1 MSIINSATI
10 KNYKIDQLN
19 TKSIRVY
26 KINNQRIYQYVGDKK
41 NISTLREIAKITQ
54 TDILNGNNNVKN
66 TRTLG
71 IDIIKKINAIKKW
84 LFWLNQ
90 YR

>member
-26 KINNQRIYQYVGDKK
+26 KINNQRIYEYVGDKK

-54 TDILNGNNNVKN
+54 TDTLNGNSNVKN

-71 IDIIKKINAIKKW
+71 IDIIKKINAIKK
-84 LFWLNQ
+84 
-90 YR
+90 

>member
-54 TDILNGNNNVKN
+54 TDILKN
-66 TRTLG
+66 FPKSLRSFVFSTDREVGVLVLS
-71 IDIIKKINAIKKW
+71 IVVP
-84 LFWLNQ
+84 
-90 YR
+90 

>member
-19 TKSIRVY
+19 TKTIRVY

-41 NISTLREIAKITQ
+41 KH
-54 TDILNGNNNVKN
+54 
-66 TRTLG
+66 
-71 IDIIKKINAIKKW
+71 
-84 LFWLNQ
+84 
-90 YR
+90 

>member
-71 IDIIKKINAIKKW
+71 IDIIKKINAIKK
-84 LFWLNQ
+84 
-90 YR
+90 